1 MNVTTIGAS
10 TYSSRAED
18 SRKHN
23 ELGKNDFLRLL
34 TIQLKYQDPM
44 DPVKDH
50 DFIAQLAQFSALEQT
65 ENLSQVMERFVAS
78 QEKMGIVA
86 QATGLLGKEVV
97 VINSATQE
105 TATGIVSS
113 IRFADGVPQLQV
125 NGETYFLWEVQ
136 SINTAD

>member
-1 MNVTTIGAS
+1 
-10 TYSSRAED
+10 
-18 SRKHN
+18 
-23 ELGKNDFLRLL
+23 
-34 TIQLKYQDPM
+34 M

>member
-1 MNVTTIGAS
+1 MYVTMGGTSAY
-10 TYSSRAED
+10 TAEAAD
-18 SRKHN
+18 PKKRN
-23 ELGKNDFLRLL
+23 ELGKHDFLRLL
-34 TIQLKYQDPM
+34 TTQLKHQDPM

-65 ENLSQVMERFVAS
+65 ENLSRVMERFVES

-97 VINSATQE
+97 VVNSQTGE

-136 SINTAD
+136 ALNAAK